1 MTQELLKFGVID
13 DCSRRLQY
21 VIGWGE
27 GPAVRAFGSLKAARA
42 YARECDWIGHISVA
56 DRVALKIE
64 RDMPCRHAEKYRQ
77 RLSHRLFE
85 ESNTPH
91 HAAMLVAAYTGVSTK
106 EVEES
111 VNRGET
117 RFTDENLYLSWP
129 SQASENLSR
138 AFKILEGERQLA
150 FEDENENEVGGMES
164 FHKGRRW

>member
-1 MTQELLKFGVID
+1 MTQELFNFGCI
-13 DCSRRLQY
+13 DCSRRIQY
-21 VIGWGE
+21 VVGWGE
-27 GPAVRAFGSLKAARA
+27 GPAVRAFGSLKAALA
-42 YARECDWIGHISVA
+42 YARECDWVGHISVA

-64 RDMPCRHAEKYRQ
+64 SAMPERHAERYRQ
-77 RLSHRLFE
+77 RLCHRLFE
-85 ESNTPH
+85 AAATPH
-91 HAAMLVAAYTGVSTK
+91 HAAMLIAAYTDASTK
-106 EVEES
+106 EVEAS

-150 FEDENENEVGGMES
+150 FEDDEMGGGLKS